1 MRKATHFRRGASL
14 LLAVIMVC
22 TLITPALAAQD
33 SPSDG
38 IDLKIAV
45 MSDTHYL
52 SPTMVK
58 DTQDYTDALNSD
70 RKFFSESSY
79 VNLKLLEAVREDK
92 PDVLLV
98 SGDLT
103 KDGELEGHKEFSARL
118 QQLQKD
124 IPGLKVYVIN
134 GNHDVR
140 NENALQ
146 HRRRQGRSG
155 NAHRA
160 RGFRLGL

>member
-1 MRKATHFRRGASL
+1 MRKTTHFRRGASL

-33 SPSDG
+33 SSSDG

-52 SPTMVK
+52 SPTMIK

-70 RKFFSESSY
+70 RKILTESSY

-103 KDGELEGHKEFSARL
+103 KDGELEGHSAVP
-118 QQLQKD
+118 
-124 IPGLKVYVIN
+124 I
-134 GNHDVR
+134 
-140 NENALQ
+140 
-146 HRRRQGRSG
+146 
-155 NAHRA
+155 
-160 RGFRLGL
+160 